1 MWLSGNHQ
9 NVEVKRKSFWRFP
22 PDVGCPGLQ
31 PLPGARVPDPGRESG
46 VPVPCGLQR
55 RRLLLLLFPAER
67 GLYCGE
73 QSRLPFCLCLG
84 VLRQEVSVPLG
95 YQRTEWL
102 ACSCT
107 NILFS
112 SNLSCDSVPSVTA
125 AESISL
131 FSFIFIFLF
140 FVFSLLN
147 VKPI

>member
-1 MWLSGNHQ
+1 MAVRLSSECGSGKGSHFG
-9 NVEVKRKSFWRFP
+9 VFLLT
-22 PDVGCPGLQ
+22 GCPGLQ

-84 VLRQEVSVPLG
+84 VLRLPKCPWDVKGRNGWPAVAQTFYLAVTSGVTVP
-95 YQRTEWL
+95 
-102 ACSCT
+102 
-107 NILFS
+107 
-112 SNLSCDSVPSVTA
+112 PVTA

-131 FSFIFIFLF
+131 LSLF
-140 FVFSLLN
+140 FYFLSFLL
-147 VKPI
+147 